1 MRAEVLLFPYD
12 AAEGKSLIYRLI
24 EELSS
29 GGWTR
34 FRAAVAFARES
45 GNYQELLDAL
55 AYFASSGGIVSL
67 TFGAD
72 TFGADSGSDLQAIEQ
87 LVIQLEPYPNATIHL
102 YHESGRTFHPKIY
115 LFDNKTNEEA
125 LIAVGSSNWSY
136 GGLAGNIEAN
146 ILIHLSLDLED
157 DREIYNRIA
166 YCFANYWT
174 ES

>member
-1 MRAEVLLFPYD
+1 MRAEILLFPYD
-12 AAEGKSLIYRLI
+12 TAEGKSLIHRLI
-24 EELSS
+24 KELSS

-34 FRAAVAFARES
+34 FRAAVAFARVS
-45 GNYQELLDAL
+45 GNYQDLLDAL
-55 AYFASSGGIVSL
+55 ANFASLGGIVNL

-115 LFDNKTNEEA
+115 LLDNKANEEA
-125 LIAVGSSNWSY
+125 LLIVGSSNWSY

-146 ILIHLSLDLED
+146 TLIHLSLDIED
-157 DREIYNRIA
+157 EKEIYDRIS